1 MSARKLSRREFLGG
15 VAATT
20 GTLAFSSALG
30 RLPSGT
36 AGERPN
42 VLLLVSDDQGID
54 QSGCYGNNVIR
65 TPNLDALAA
74 DGVRFTQAF
83 TTAASCSPSRS
94 SILTGLYPH
103 QNGQYGLAHRTHHFR
118 IFEWVETLPTL
129 LHKAGYRTG
138 VVGKLHV
145 EPRSQSL
152 FDFTA
157 PGRELMGNRN
167 VAKMAEY
174 AGQFMRSC
182 GDQPFFLLVGFS
194 DPHRT
199 RNGFGNDRD
208 YPGIRPVHYSP
219 DEVVV
224 PQFLPDWPEVREELA
239 DMYEAVTR
247 MDTAVGMI
255 LDQLARLGKAE
266 NTLVIYVSDNGI
278 PFPGAKTNIYD
289 AGVRLPMIVRA
300 PGVSRPGTTCDALV
314 SFVDIVPTILEWTG
328 VPGPK
333 YALPGRSFLPVL
345 RGEQQPQRDAVF
357 LSHSFHEVT
366 MYYPMRGIRTRRY
379 KYIQNLAWELEYP
392 FASDLF
398 RSKTWQAVLKRRSK
412 QFGVRTTKAYLRRP
426 AEELYDLE
434 RDPDEVHNLAGDPAY
449 KPVLKDLKERLE
461 RMRKETA
468 DPWLILNN
476 YVANRTLYEG

>member
-1 MSARKLSRREFLGG
+1 MSARKLTRRQFLGG
-15 VAATT
+15 VAAT
-20 GTLAFSSALG
+20 GGVLALSGALG
-30 RLPSGT
+30 TQTVRAGSG
-36 AGERPN
+36 RPN
-42 VLLLVSDDQGID
+42 VVLLISDDQGID

-74 DGVRFTQAF
+74 EGVRFTQAF

-103 QNGQYGLAHRTHHFR
+103 QNGQYGLAHRAHHFR
-118 IFEWVETLPTL
+118 LFEWVETLPTL
-129 LHKAGYRTG
+129 LHRSGYRTG

-145 EPRSQSL
+145 EPRSQSV

-174 AGQFMRSC
+174 AGRFISSC

-199 RNGFGNDRD
+199 RNGFANDRD
-208 YPGIRPVHYSP
+208 YPGVRPVGYDP
-219 DEVVV
+219 GELPV
-224 PQFLPDWPEVREELA
+224 PRFLPDWPEVREELA
-239 DMYEAVTR
+239 EMYEAVTR
-247 MDTAVGMI
+247 MDIGVGMI
-255 LDQLARLGKAE
+255 LEKLTELGKAD

-300 PGVSRPGTTCDALV
+300 PGVGKSGTTCNALV

-328 VPGPK
+328 VPGPE
-333 YALPGRSFLPVL
+333 YTLPGRSLLPLL
-345 RGEQQPQRDAVF
+345 RGEKQPERDVVF

-366 MYYPMRGIRTRRY
+366 MYYPMRGVRTQRY
-379 KYIQNLAWELEYP
+379 KYIQNLAWELEFP

-398 RSKTWQAVLKRRSK
+398 RSKTWQAVLERRS
-412 QFGVRTTKAYLRRP
+412 QRFGVRTTEAYLRRP

-434 RDPDEVHNLAGDPAY
+434 QDPDEVHNLANDTAHGT
-449 KPVLKDLKERLE
+449 VLQDLRERLE
-461 RMRKETA
+461 AMRKRTS

-476 YVANRTLYEG
+476 YVANRLLYKS